1 MRDICDNPWGVLTG
15 FASALE
21 IAERIRTDVK
31 CIADDLS
38 NSCQRRMIKGVY
50 DVSREGG
57 ASATEILETQSG
69 TSATMSKQTRILPTL
84 YPHISFAYYTS

>member
-50 DVSREGG
+50 DVSRERG
-57 ASATEILETQSG
+57 
-69 TSATMSKQTRILPTL
+69 
-84 YPHISFAYYTS
+84 